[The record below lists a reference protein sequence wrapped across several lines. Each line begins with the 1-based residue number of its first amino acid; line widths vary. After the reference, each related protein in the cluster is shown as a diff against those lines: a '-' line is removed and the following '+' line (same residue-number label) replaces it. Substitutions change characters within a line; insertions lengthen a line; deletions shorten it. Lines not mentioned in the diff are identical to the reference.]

1 MPFTESMYEN
11 SIVQLL
17 EGLGYRHVYGPDY
30 EGRDHS
36 SPLFEEDL
44 EACLRRINPKFHED
58 GIQDALRRLRH
69 FENGDLLLQ
78 NRLFTEYLQNG
89 IPVSFRVNGEQRSDI
104 CYLVDYTHPERNS
117 FVVANQWTFVER
129 SKKRPDVLIFL
140 NGFPVVL
147 MELKSPSR
155 EETSVYEAYSQ
166 IRNYM
171 HEIPSMF
178 IYNAFCV
185 ISDQTVTKAGTIT
198 SDESRFVEWKSK
210 DGSYTSDPLPGFDV
224 FFEGIFP
231 KSRFLDILKNF
242 ICFSNEGVQQRK
254 IMAAYHQYFAVNK
267 AIESTKKAI
276 GADRRGGVFWHT
288 QGSGKSLSMVF
299 YSHLLQEHLNSP
311 TIVVITDRNDLDNQL
326 FGQFTKCSAFLRQNA
341 KQAKSRAHL
350 IELLEG
356 RQANGIYFTT
366 IEKFTESDAP
376 LSARDNIVVIAD
388 EAHRSQYGLAESVHL
403 RAGEHGNKVAITSIG
418 YARKVRDALPN
429 ATYIGFT
436 GTPVSTKDHNT
447 REIFGD
453 YIDVYDMTQSVADGA
468 TRPIYYESRVIKLKL
483 DEGTIGQIDKLYD
496 ELEDEADPSVIE
508 RSKRDLGKLEVVLG
522 NPKTIHSLVSDI
534 VEHYENNR
542 EMLLTGK
549 AMIVAYSRAIAIDI
563 YREILRQRPGWTEKV
578 AIVMTGDN
586 RDPEEWHEIVGNKSR
601 RKELEARFKDDGSP
615 LKIAIVV
622 DMWLTGFDL
631 PSLATMYIYKPMVGH
646 NLMQAIA
653 RVNRVFQDK
662 EGGLIVDYIGIAAA
676 LRQAMRE
683 YTARD
688 LENYGDMDV
697 STKAYPKFQEELEI
711 CENLLH
717 GFEWRAFVNGD
728 NLTKAKTITGA
739 INFLLDV
746 KNEERRKDF
755 LSHGLMCRQAL
766 SLCSSLA
773 TPKERQ
779 EASFM
784 EAVRVQLN
792 RLEASGS
799 SKRLSL
805 TEINEKVSLLLEQ
818 SIISEGVINLFEDR
832 QAPFS
837 LFDSEFMEKLSK
849 IKTKNI
855 AVELLKRLITE
866 QIKVFKRTDVVQ
878 SKKFSEII
886 QGIISRYLNG
896 MLTNEEVIQELLG
909 LAREIREAAGQ
920 GKELGLTTEEIAF
933 YHALTK
939 PQAVMDFYTN
949 DQLVALTKE
958 LTDLLRKNQTID
970 WQRRE
975 GARSHMKM
983 MVKRLL
989 RKYKYPPEGQND
1001 AVETVIEQCE
1011 LWADGFPDDGATA

>member
-1 MPFTESMYEN
+1 MPFTESMFEN

-17 EGLGYRHVYGPDY
+17 EGLGYTHVYGPGY

-44 EACLRRINPKFHED
+44 KASLRRINPRLHET
-58 GIQDALRRLRH
+58 GLQDALRKLRH
-69 FENGDLLLQ
+69 FENGDLLFR
-78 NRLFTEYLQNG
+78 NMRFTEFLQNG
-89 IPVSFRVNGEQRSDI
+89 ISVSYRENGEQRSDI
-104 CYLVDYTHPERNS
+104 CYLVDYAHPERNS
-117 FVVANQWTFVER
+117 FVVANQWTFVEK
-129 SKKRPDVLIFL
+129 STKRPDVLIFL

-155 EETSVYEAYSQ
+155 EETSVSEAFSQ

-178 IYNAFCV
+178 TYNAFCV
-185 ISDQTVTKAGTIT
+185 ISDQTITKAGTIT

-210 DGSYTSDPLPGFDV
+210 DGSYSTDPLPGFDV

-231 KSRFLDILKNF
+231 KARFLDILKNF
-242 ICFSNEGVQQRK
+242 ICFSNEGIEQRK

-276 GADRRGGVFWHT
+276 GTDGRGGVFWHT

-326 FGQFTKCSAFLRQNA
+326 FGQFSKCSAFLRQNA
-341 KQAKSRAHL
+341 EQAKSRAHL
-350 IELLEG
+350 IELLED
-356 RQANGIYFTT
+356 RKANGIYFTT
-366 IEKFTESDAP
+366 IEKFTESDSP
-376 LSARDNIVVIAD
+376 LSERDNIVVIAD
-388 EAHRSQYGLAESVHL
+388 EAHRSQYGLGESVRL
-403 RAGEHGNKVAITSIG
+403 KSDEHGNTTAVTSIG

-483 DEGTIGQIDKLYD
+483 DEGTIGQIDRLY
-496 ELEDEADPSVIE
+496 EGLEDEADPSVIE
-508 RSKRDLGKLEVVLG
+508 KSKRDLGKLEVVLG

-534 VEHYENNR
+534 LEHYENNR
-542 EMLLTGK
+542 ELILTGK
-549 AMIVAYSRAIAIDI
+549 AMIVAYSRAIAVDI

-578 AIVMTGDN
+578 AVVMTGDN
-586 RDPEEWHEIVGNKSR
+586 RDPEDWHEIVGNKSH

-631 PSLATMYIYKPMVGH
+631 PSLATMYIYKPMAGH

-662 EGGLIVDYIGIAAA
+662 EGGLVVDYIGIAAA

-688 LENYGDMDV
+688 RENYGDMDI

-717 GFEWRAFVNGD
+717 GFDWQPFLSGD
-728 NLTKAKTITGA
+728 NLAKARTITDA
-739 INFLLDV
+739 TNFMLDV
-746 KNEERRKDF
+746 RTEERKKDF
-755 LSHGLMCRQAL
+755 LAHGLMCRQAL
-766 SLCSSLA
+766 SLCLSLA
-773 TPKERQ
+773 TPRERQ
-779 EASFM
+779 ESSFI

-792 RLEASGS
+792 RLEASGTP
-799 SKRLSL
+799 KKLSL
-805 TEINEKVSLLLEQ
+805 AEINEKVGLLLEQ
-818 SIISEGVINLFEDR
+818 SIISEGVINLFEG
-832 QAPFS
+832 QQPSFS
-837 LFDSEFMEKLSK
+837 LFDPEFMEKLSK

-855 AVELLKRLITE
+855 AVELLKRLINE
-866 QIKVFKRTDVVQ
+866 QIKVFRRTDVVQ
-878 SKKFSEII
+878 SRKFSEII
-886 QGIISRYLNG
+886 QGIIYRYLNG

-909 LAREIREAAGQ
+909 LAREIREAAGR
-920 GKELGLTTEEIAF
+920 GKKLGLTTEEMAF

-939 PQAVMDFYTN
+939 PEAVMDFYTN
-949 DQLVALTKE
+949 DQLVAMTKE
-958 LTDLLRKNQTID
+958 LTDLLRQNQTID
-970 WQRRE
+970 WQKRE
-975 GARSHMKM
+975 GARSAMKM
-983 MVKRLL
+983 LVKRLL

-1001 AVETVIEQCE
+1001 AVDTVLEQCE
-1011 LWADGFPDDGATA
+1011 IWADSFSDSAGS